1 MKKIIALLLAVVMVA
16 ALFAGCQNGQEEE
29 TTPSDTSET
38 TGSEETTPNETT
50 GEEETEPADDGEIV
64 ELTWYAVGSGQPANY
79 DAWKAVVDDYL
90 EEKIGVHLD
99 MKIVGWGDWSQR
111 RSVIVSTNEHY
122 DIIFTDM
129 GTYRN
134 DINLGAFADLSNIQ
148 EDYPELWA
156 AMPERYW
163 DGVKVNGT
171 IYGVPAYKDT
181 SMTNFFV
188 WDTDVAEQYYPDY
201 QNAHELPDL
210 TEGLAAIYE
219 NTNQYVIGL
228 NKDGISA
235 IVGNKY
241 DNLGTGLG
249 AIGISYT
256 SGENK
261 IVATLEQ
268 EDVMTDLRTVHEWY
282 EAGYVNA
289 DAPTLDNA
297 PEYKTLSIAQ
307 GWPYAAIENWG
318 PALGTSPYTGEDV
331 NAIAVQWE
339 DSVLSNDT
347 IQGSM
352 ACISASS
359 QHKDKALELL
369 QLVNTDATLRD
380 MLYYGLPGENFEY
393 VDVNGEQRVHKLN
406 NDWSMAGYTQGKT
419 LIVTPLDT
427 SEFNYFIEE
436 IEPQNNNAISSPAL
450 GFSFDTTNVASQIA
464 ACAAIYDNYKPTLLT
479 GAMDPDELVPQIMTE
494 LRDAGFDEIVAE
506 AQAQFDAWLAGQ
518 N

>member
-79 DAWKAVVDDYL
+79 DAWKAVVDEYL

-235 IVGNKY
+235 IVF
-241 DNLGTGLG
+241 G
-249 AIGISYT
+249 AAQP
-256 SGENK
+256 EK
-261 IVATLEQ
+261 E
-268 EDVMTDLRTVHEWY
+268 ED
-282 EAGYVNA
+282 
-289 DAPTLDNA
+289 P
-297 PEYKTLSIAQ
+297 
-307 GWPYAAIENWG
+307 
-318 PALGTSPYTGEDV
+318 
-331 NAIAVQWE
+331 
-339 DSVLSNDT
+339 
-347 IQGSM
+347 
-352 ACISASS
+352 
-359 QHKDKALELL
+359 
-369 QLVNTDATLRD
+369 
-380 MLYYGLPGENFEY
+380 LP
-393 VDVNGEQRVHKLN
+393 
-406 NDWSMAGYTQGKT
+406 
-419 LIVTPLDT
+419 
-427 SEFNYFIEE
+427 
-436 IEPQNNNAISSPAL
+436 
-450 GFSFDTTNVASQIA
+450 
-464 ACAAIYDNYKPTLLT
+464 
-479 GAMDPDELVPQIMTE
+479 
-494 LRDAGFDEIVAE
+494 
-506 AQAQFDAWLAGQ
+506 
-518 N
+518 